1 MEEDGEYDDED
12 GEYDDEEEEEKSIVK
27 TKPKVANPQK
37 DIKNK
42 DNVKSKQLGA
52 QKVEEKALKDV
63 MNKAIVDRV
72 NQSKI
77 EQKKKQREADD
88 KLIEQQN
95 YQKLKS

>member
-37 DIKNK
+37 DINNK
-42 DNVKSKQLGA
+42 DNIKSKQLVA
-52 QKVEEKALKDV
+52 QKVDEKALKDI

>member
-88 KLIEQQN
+88 
-95 YQKLKS
+95 

>member
-27 TKPKVANPQK
+27 TKPKVAVPQK
-37 DIKNK
+37 DINNK
-42 DNVKSKQLGA
+42 DNIKSKQLIA
-52 QKVEEKALKDV
+52 QKVDEKALKDIL
-63 MNKAIVDRV
+63 NKAIVDRV

>member
-88 KLIEQQN
+88 KFIEQQN